1 MADFNLSAAIS
12 LQLAQGAVAGLK
24 KQIQDGFKAPL
35 VLTDVDKAEKEIKK
49 AKKKAED
56 PIVVPISFAK
66 KEIKEQKDKLTK
78 SIGAVEVDVVFSPA
92 SVRSNLSN
100 KALKALI
107 GDRKITVPISVKFD
121 KSTEENLKAIK
132 AQLRELNI
140 LRKEIEGNAKK
151 GGGGGDLLPTDVK
164 VVVDTNIP
172 QVENEVD
179 ILIKKLD
186 LLADKAREVGKSG
199 SIGKDFFGK
208 SQGAINKLL
217 ENVGGV
223 EELNRRFAGLND
235 QNAANLTAALKTMFR
250 ATLNLDRQKTKLQA
264 LKTEL
269 GDAFDISTATKQL
282 EDSQKNIENFF
293 YSMDASVPAAF
304 SASVQDELSKASQ
317 ATGKFV
323 STSKTDIRAYNRL
336 INSLEKEEQ
345 KARNLGAG
353 KDKLTEIRSFI
364 SDLKSL
370 RQGGASFT
378 LFESTFAVDS
388 LKEIVGSLRLAKIL
402 GDQAADSINNI
413 GTKLDKG
420 SLKDTFGGKAT
431 DLAGKSSTLRSGAAA
446 GITSAVAA
454 EDTNEIKKIR
464 TATFAQ
470 QAELE
475 NRAKAINAI
484 YKKIENQ
491 ADQFSRNPALTAL
504 GEKLRNQVIPEL
516 AKLAGS
522 ADSTEMVMQ
531 KINKAFND
539 VIDTKKFE
547 VTVDNAI
554 RKIKTLKDNIN
565 NADKAKL
572 GRFLEDAETNIGKR
586 EYEFYGANDVSS
598 FETAFNGILNKADGL
613 KKINDE
619 IANTQRALS
628 AAGETSKDTRVGQT
642 YKDEAQLYNI
652 AATSIINSADS
663 VETKLAKLKAT
674 RTAAFGNVK
683 NSIQTGA
690 SSLIDSIKQLS
701 IEAEAYQS
709 ASGGSTA
716 GGGNGFFGFAQQA
729 IDQLKTSI
737 GGAEQINKRFAGL
750 TGDAKNNL
758 LSAVRT
764 VFRAFVDLNSQQDKL
779 EKTAK
784 ALGPGFKID
793 DQAKVIENTKTALM
807 GLLTTFDAVD
817 PSAFSASVSREMKK
831 ASDSTGSFVRSGEA
845 GARDYEKALVSL
857 KQQLENARAGGSRDN
872 RLKAFEDLIAKVK
885 ELRGQ
890 GKSIN
895 EIKSDASVQT
905 LGALAQALGFV
916 GINADRSVA
925 ALEKLQNKINSGE
938 LKNTIGGKIVGLGD
952 FASKTIPS
960 KVSQVNGL
968 NNSGGNDRNKQISKV
983 VSDVGVQYSTL
994 EARATG
1000 LNSIFN
1006 TILNQID
1013 QFRANPAF
1021 TKLADDLERRLIPG
1035 VTKFANQGKSLEAI
1049 SRAVNKELA
1058 NAINS
1063 KGLESKVNTA
1073 VNQLQRLKNALSFSG
1088 AEDIIGA
1095 TDKVDKALAD
1105 LQGRVGAFANLTPD
1119 SLNNNISKTL
1129 FDVRAAQKFNEQV
1142 DATAGKLRL
1151 IGQADQSLEVGL
1163 LYEQQ
1168 AAKFEVAAKAIA
1180 GSSDNVTQKLR
1191 KLQQLSKET
1200 LINAKFDAE
1209 GGFFGS
1215 VAKSAGLAAKR
1226 LGAFLILAQGLYGVQ
1241 SLLTTAL
1248 QDAVKI
1254 DREFIKLEQVFNKDF
1269 TGAALSK
1276 NLSNIKAQITDLG
1289 KTLGIST
1296 LEIANAGQI
1305 LAQAGVQGKDL
1316 EKLLGTVAKSQL
1328 GPSFGSATETA
1339 EAAIA
1344 IFRQFNLTADQTRD
1358 ALGGINRVSAKYAV
1372 EAQGITEAVRRAG
1385 GVFSTSGDQIAGF
1398 AASFTL
1404 IKQQTREADESI
1416 ATALR
1421 NVAQR
1426 LQSSKVQDYLKKT
1439 LGIDLVEGG
1448 QFVGFE
1454 QAITRI
1460 GQAIKTLGINEGSPL
1475 FSQIREQIAGRLQA
1489 GRITPLL
1496 QDYDQYQK
1504 IVEDFAKGARS
1515 IEEDVAVA
1523 FNSIE
1528 NKLQRARSAVTELFT
1543 EIIQSPFVKFLVEGF
1558 TQMTLVITNL
1568 LKIMNSVPGA
1578 ILAIGTAMK
1587 IVSSSNARLI
1597 MSLGVSE
1604 IVSKIKLPNLTKK
1617 NDGGLIPGSG
1627 PNKDSVLAYL
1637 TKGEY
1642 VIQRDAVD
1650 QYGTGFLDSVNSGTL
1665 RRNKGGIIPGYV
1677 GGGKVGAAID
1687 FVKLISGFTLFTKLL
1702 DKYNKAVSDNITEEY
1717 RNALKDAKDKNL
1729 DYGVRGQAYNKQ
1741 VSGSAREEGDRN
1753 TEVIREQQKYARNN
1767 NFGVINDKPDI
1778 RSAKSQRIS
1787 KFYQRQKQGG
1797 ATDSEL
1803 LAFSKE
1809 RAAKKAARIS
1819 AGAATGSTTRS
1830 VSSGV
1835 TSSLP
1840 AVTKSIGPL
1849 SSKFKEL
1856 TNTVLYTKKG
1866 IAGLAAAAFAS
1877 QVLFGQF
1884 EGALS
1889 QLILAMVAG
1898 ATSMY
1903 GITQLPKS
1911 AKSVGDFFGVN
1922 IGANSKAKGIA
1933 GKFNAGRK
1941 TDVEARD
1948 LKRFMVPDAPK
1959 IFNPKLGHGSG
1970 VASTD
1975 GILAAIRKG
1984 GGTKEITSANRAV
1997 GAARSTG
2004 AIANS
2009 TSVQGLAGTSKTFGT
2024 LAKYGTKLTKGLN
2037 VGAIV
2042 IGALSGAF
2050 SYFTNKAEE
2059 SAKEGVKG
2067 AGSLEEAQSI
2077 GAKGRFVKLIKS
2089 PIDALFSTL
2098 SGAIT
2103 GASVGALSG
2112 NPIGVAIGA
2121 LVGGITGLFPSIKK
2135 PLASIFSKIS
2145 NFFSGVGEAI
2155 SNNTPTFIKDAV
2167 SSVYG
2172 TIKSI
2177 AVGVKEVVS
2186 GTIIAVKE
2194 GLSTA
2199 ADVAYAAVYSQEALD
2214 NSKSED
2220 ARSFRVA
2227 QIGKRFE
2234 NKKGPIARV
2243 NANEIQD
2250 LGVSVGFADS
2260 LIKQRQAE
2268 AKAGGK
2274 KGKFEDL
2281 PAEDQEKAKAEV
2293 QAFADVF
2300 KNAGAENQKIMIDAY
2315 KKMGIDVEELA
2326 RTVGVDIGYAEIK
2339 AKAAFDELSL
2349 FFSNMKKN
2357 IEFSG
2362 ARLTGLDA
2370 GLDFFS
2376 DPQKQQLIPTGYLDI
2391 LKEGIDPSTL
2401 GLGDT
2406 FKNAVGNT
2414 EMLIGGFD
2422 QRLAKAGD
2430 FEISGRRIARST
2442 SNAITAN
2449 PNLKLDPDNAQAF
2462 LTDSFA
2468 QGGAGPELLQA
2479 FDKFLTADPEKSK
2492 AAIDEKTG
2500 KIDATK
2506 INELFKEFADTLDSG
2521 AIEQIKRL
2529 IDISNKFVDQ
2539 YKKAM
2544 EDRFAIEGQIND
2556 LLLASADKR
2565 KTLFDI
2571 DNRAK
2576 GLTGD
2581 KLAQAQG
2588 QQAIAIDQEK
2598 LGAILSGTGLGGN
2611 ANVQQMQAALLASQ
2625 SRGANAA
2632 QVADREGLSG
2642 AAAVTRKAEIEAIE
2656 EERQKRLKAGLTSV
2670 AGVTESSTYAMEQFE
2685 RALQKAANSS
2695 KFLTDAL
2702 LGSDDQIAQTYK
2714 GMQAFAKLQQAYAQ
2728 GGAGAAQATLATFNE
2743 DARQALNANI
2753 GNDEEKQAKF
2763 LEFIGRPTTDIS
2775 NGPEAQAAKGAV
2787 QNQQAAGEALG
2798 SALKDDLTRLSK
2810 NTEDMK
2816 TFYATQFT
2824 NTQQIVQQAE
2834 ATAKQLVDQI
2844 ASLPQVITHEGNINV
2859 NLIGAGALAQ
2869 LDEAI
2874 STMVQKRMAVEIEK
2888 NNKNLKENNAGLNV
2902 PVPVQQNHA
2911 RVAG

>member
-151 GGGGGDLLPTDVK
+151 GGSGGDLLQTQVK
-164 VVVDTNIP
+164 TTVDTNVP
-172 QVENEVD
+172 EVENQVD
-179 ILIKKLD
+179 SLIKRLD
-186 LLADKAREVGKSG
+186 LLADKAREVAKSG
-199 SIGKDFFGK
+199 GTIGKDFFGK

-282 EDSQKNIENFF
+282 KDSQENIEGFF

-304 SASVQDELSKASQ
+304 SANVQDELSKASQ
-317 ATGKFV
+317 STSKFV

-345 KARNLGAG
+345 KAQNLGAG

-420 SLKDTFGGKAT
+420 SLKDTFGGKNT
-431 DLAGKSSTLRSGAAA
+431 DLAGKSSTLRSGAAEQ
-446 GITSAVAA
+446 ITRAVAA

-470 QAELE
+470 QTELE
-475 NRAKAINAI
+475 NRAKTINAI

-491 ADQFSRNPALTAL
+491 ADQFARNPALAAL
-504 GEKLRNQVIPEL
+504 ALKLRNEVIPEL
-516 AKLAGS
+516 TRLAGS
-522 ADSTEMVMQ
+522 GDSTETVMQ
-531 KINKAFND
+531 KINKSLND
-539 VIDTKKFE
+539 VIDTKKLE

-554 RKIKTLKDNIN
+554 RKIESLKTSIKTFGGSDVAGLSSFIN
-565 NADKAKL
+565 N
-572 GRFLEDAETNIGKR
+572 LEGSITTKSGGFSTKDATSFQSVFDDSIKQ
-586 EYEFYGANDVSS
+586 AN
-598 FETAFNGILNKADGL
+598 GL
-613 KKINDE
+613 KKLNDE
-619 IANTQRALS
+619 VYNTEVALR
-628 AAGETSKDTRVGQT
+628 AAGDTAKDAKIGQL
-642 YKDEAQLYNI
+642 YKDEAGLYKTAADAII
-652 AATSIINSADS
+652 ASANS
-663 VETKLAKLKAT
+663 VEAKLIQLKAT

-683 NSIQTGA
+683 TGIQTGA

-709 ASGGSTA
+709 ASGGSAA

-779 EKTAK
+779 ERTQK

-793 DQAKVIENTKTALM
+793 DQVAVIDGTKTALM
-807 GLLTTFDAVD
+807 GLLTTYDAVD
-817 PSAFSASVSREMKK
+817 PSAFAASTSREMKK
-831 ASDSTGSFVRSGEA
+831 ASDSTGSFVRSAEA
-845 GARDYEKALVSL
+845 GARDYDKALVSL
-857 KQQLENARAGGSRDN
+857 QQQLENARAAGSRDN
-872 RLKAFEDLIAKVK
+872 RLTAFEDLIAKVK
-885 ELRGQ
+885 ELRGL

-895 EIKSDASVQT
+895 EIKSEASVQS
-905 LGALAQALGFV
+905 LVALSQALGFT
-916 GINADRSVA
+916 GINADRGVA

-938 LKNTIGGKIVGLGD
+938 LKNTIGGKIVGLKK
-952 FASKTIPS
+952 FSENSIPS
-960 KVSQVNGL
+960 KITDVNNL
-968 NNSGGNDRNKQISKV
+968 NASGGNDRNKQINKV
-983 VSDVGVQYSTL
+983 VSDVGVQYSAL
-994 EARATG
+994 ESRATG
-1000 LNSIFN
+1000 INSIFSS
-1006 TILNQID
+1006 IFNQID
-1013 QFRANPAF
+1013 QFRANPIF
-1021 TKLADDLERRLIPG
+1021 SRLADDLQKRLIPSIAKLAYSG
-1035 VTKFANQGKSLEAI
+1035 ESLDKI
-1049 SRAVNKELA
+1049 SRIVNQELA

-1063 KGLESKVNTA
+1063 KALESKVNTA

-1168 AAKFEVAAKAIA
+1168 AAKFETAAKAIA

-1597 MSLGVSE
+1597 MSLGISE
-1604 IVSKIKLPNLTKK
+1604 IVSKIKLPNIAKRNRGGGT
-1617 NDGGLIPGSG
+1617 DGYYPGAG
-1627 PNKDSVLAYL
+1627 PNKDSFL
-1637 TKGEY
+1637 TALTTGEF
-1642 VIQRDAVD
+1642 VFSRDAV
-1650 QYGTGFLDSVNSGTL
+1650 QEYGVPMLDAMNKGAL
-1665 RRNKGGIIPGYV
+1665 RRNKGGVIPGFNDGGSADNNPFKPLGMDIPKPRSIDFKGIMTKISVMYV
-1677 GGGKVGAAID
+1677 KFFHGIFDSMVDTLEPLFMGIEKVFNTRLEKPLNQSSSKLKGGAFVKGIPAFASSPAPPKDTGDLLAAIRAMGATATPQVLAPITTGNSPIEESAQDLYKRMGGGSPKSVDPSI
-1687 FVKLISGFTLFTKLL
+1687 
-1702 DKYNKAVSDNITEEY
+1702 
-1717 RNALKDAKDKNL
+1717 AK
-1729 DYGVRGQAYNKQ
+1729 
-1741 VSGSAREEGDRN
+1741 
-1753 TEVIREQQKYARNN
+1753 
-1767 NFGVINDKPDI
+1767 
-1778 RSAKSQRIS
+1778 
-1787 KFYQRQKQGG
+1787 
-1797 ATDSEL
+1797 
-1803 LAFSKE
+1803 
-1809 RAAKKAARIS
+1809 
-1819 AGAATGSTTRS
+1819 
-1830 VSSGV
+1830 
-1835 TSSLP
+1835 
-1840 AVTKSIGPL
+1840 VTKSIGPL
-1849 SSKFKEL
+1849 SGKFKEL
-1856 TNTVLYTKKG
+1856 INTVLYTKKG

-1884 EGALS
+1884 ESALS
-1889 QLILAMVAG
+1889 QLVLAMVAG
-1898 ATSMY
+1898 AVSMY
-1903 GITQLPKS
+1903 SITQLPNS
-1911 AKSVGDFFGVN
+1911 AKSVTDFFGVN
-1922 IGANSKAKGIA
+1922 IGGKSNTKAKGIA
-1933 GKFNAGRK
+1933 ERFNAGRK
-1941 TDVEARD
+1941 TNVELRD
-1948 LKRFMVPDAPK
+1948 AKRFVLPDGPK
-1959 IFNPKLGHGSG
+1959 TINGAA
-1970 VASTD
+1970 ASTD
-1975 GILAAIRKG
+1975 DILAAIRKG
-1984 GGTKEITSANRAV
+1984 GAGSGTRAI
-1997 GAARSTG
+1997 GAPKSTG
-2004 AIANS
+2004 AFANS
-2009 TSVQGLAGTSKTFGT
+2009 LATGGGK
-2024 LAKYGTKLTKGLN
+2024 LAKAGKFLTGKLT
-2037 VGAIV
+2037 VGAIT
-2042 IGALSGAF
+2042 IGALSGAL
-2050 SYFTNKAEE
+2050 SYFTDNAEE
-2059 SAKEGVKG
+2059 TAREGTKS
-2067 AGSLEEAQSI
+2067 AGSLEEAESI
-2077 GAKGRFVKLIKS
+2077 GSKGRLLKMAG
-2089 PIDALFSTL
+2089 DAGSIFFDTL
-2098 SGAIT
+2098 SGVIT

-2121 LVGGITGLFPSIKK
+2121 IVGGITGLFPAIKK
-2135 PLASIFSKIS
+2135 PLEFIFSKIS
-2145 NFFSGVGEAI
+2145 SFFSGIANVI
-2155 SNNTPTFIKDAV
+2155 SDNTPKFIKDGV
-2167 SSVYG
+2167 SYVYG
-2172 TIKSI
+2172 IAKDI
-2177 AVGVKEVVS
+2177 AVGAKDVVV
-2186 GTIIAVKE
+2186 GTGIAIKQ
-2194 GLSTA
+2194 GASNI
-2199 ADVAYAAVYSQEALD
+2199 ADYAYATAYGQDALD

-2220 ARSFRVA
+2220 KRSFRVA

-2370 GLDFFS
+2370 GLDFYS
-2376 DPQKQQLIPTGYLDI
+2376 DPKKQQLIPTNYLDI

-2442 SNAITAN
+2442 SDAITAN

-2479 FDKFLTADPEKSK
+2479 FDKFLTADPEKTK
-2492 AAIDEKTG
+2492 GAIDEKTG

-2506 INELFKEFADTLDSG
+2506 INELFKEFADTLDNG

-2753 GNDEEKQAKF
+2753 GSDEEKQAKF

-2816 TFYATQFT
+2816 TFYAAQFT

-2874 STMVQKRMAVEIEK
+2874 STMVQKRIAVEIEK

>member
-100 KALKALI
+100 KALKALM
-107 GDRKITVPISVKFD
+107 GDRKPTIPISVKFD

-140 LRKEIEGNAKK
+140 LRREIEGKAKK
-151 GGGGGDLLPTDVK
+151 GGGEAGDLLPTQVK
-164 VVVDTNIP
+164 VTADTNLP
-172 QVENEVD
+172 EVENQVD
-179 ILIKKLD
+179 SLIKRLD
-186 LLADKAREVGKSG
+186 ILADKALEVAKSSG
-199 SIGKDFFGK
+199 SLGKDFFGK
-208 SQGAINKLL
+208 SNESINKLL
-217 ENVGGV
+217 GRVGDV
-223 EELNRRFAGLND
+223 EELNKRFAGLND
-235 QNAANLTAALKTMFR
+235 QNRSNLVASLKTMFR
-250 ATLNLDRQKTKLQA
+250 ATLNIDRQRAKLVA
-264 LKTEL
+264 LKEAF
-269 GDAFDISTATKQL
+269 GDIDIEPALKQL
-282 EDSQKNIENFF
+282 DNSQKSIEGFF
-293 YSMDASVPAAF
+293 YSMDSSVPAAF
-304 SASVQDELSKASQ
+304 SAGVQDELSKASQ
-317 ATGKFV
+317 ATSKFV
-323 STSKTDIRAYNRL
+323 STSKTDINAYNRL
-336 INSLEKEEQ
+336 INSLEKEER
-345 KARNLGAG
+345 KAQNLGAG

-431 DLAGKSSTLRSGAAA
+431 DLAGKSSGLRSGAAA
-446 GITSAVAA
+446 GITNAVAA

-628 AAGETSKDTRVGQT
+628 AAGETSKDARVGQT

-709 ASGGSTA
+709 ASGGSAA

-779 EKTAK
+779 ERTAK
-784 ALGPGFKID
+784 TLGTGFKID
-793 DQAKVIENTKTALM
+793 DQIAVINDTKTALL
-807 GLLTTFDAVD
+807 GLLNTYDAID
-817 PSAFSASVSREMKK
+817 PSAFSASTSREMKK
-831 ASDSTGSFVRSGEA
+831 ASDSTGAFVRSGEA
-845 GARDYEKALVSL
+845 GARDYEKALISL
-857 KQQLENARAGGSRDN
+857 QQQLANAKAGGSRDN
-872 RLKAFEDLIAKVK
+872 RLRAFEDLIAKVK

-938 LKNTIGGKIVGLGD
+938 LKNTIGGKIVGLD
-952 FASKTIPS
+952 SFASKTIPS

-968 NNSGGNDRNKQISKV
+968 NNSGGNDRNKQINKV
-983 VSDVGVQYSTL
+983 VSDTTVQYSVL
-994 EARATG
+994 EARAAG
-1000 LNSIFN
+1000 LNSIFS

-1035 VTKFANQGKSLEAI
+1035 VTKFAQQGKSLEAI

-1088 AEDIIGA
+1088 AEDVIGA
-1095 TDKVDKALAD
+1095 TDKIDKALGD
-1105 LQGRVGAFANLTPD
+1105 LQARVGAFAGLTPD

-1168 AAKFEVAAKAIA
+1168 AAKFEAAAKVIA
-1180 GSSDNVTQKLR
+1180 GSSDSVTQKLR

-1269 TGAALSK
+1269 TGSALSK
-1276 NLSNIKAQITDLG
+1276 NLSNIKSQITDLG

-1316 EKLLGTVAKSQL
+1316 EKLLSTVAKSQL

-1372 EAQGITEAVRRAG
+1372 EAEGITEAVRRAG

-1448 QFVGFE
+1448 QFIGFE

-1460 GQAIKTLGINEGSPL
+1460 GQAIKGLGINEGSPL

-1504 IVEDFAKGARS
+1504 IVDDFAKGAKS
-1515 IEEDVAVA
+1515 IDEDVAVA

-1558 TQMTLVITNL
+1558 TQMTLVVTNL

-1597 MSLGVSE
+1597 TSLGISE
-1604 IVSKIKLPNLTKK
+1604 IVSKIKLPNIAKRNKGGGT
-1617 NDGGLIPGSG
+1617 DGYYPGAG
-1627 PNKDSVLAYL
+1627 PNKDSFLVAM
-1637 TKGEY
+1637 TRGEF
-1642 VIQRDAVD
+1642 VFSRDAV
-1650 QYGTGFLDSVNSGTL
+1650 QEYGVPMLDAMNKGAL
-1665 RRNKGGIIPGYV
+1665 HRNKGGVIPGFNKGGVV
-1677 GGGKVGAAID
+1677 GGAID

-1702 DKYNKAVSDNITEEY
+1702 DKYNKAISDNITEEY
-1717 RNALKDAKDKNL
+1717 RNALKDAKDKSL

-1741 VSGSAREEGDRN
+1741 ISGSAREEGDRN

-1849 SSKFKEL
+1849 SGKFKEL
-1856 TNTVLYTKKG
+1856 INTISNTKKG
-1866 IAGLAAAAFAS
+1866 LLGVTAAGFAL

-1884 EGALS
+1884 ESALS
-1889 QLILAMVAG
+1889 QLVLAMVAG

-1903 GITQLPKS
+1903 GVTQLPKS
-1911 AKSVGDFFGVN
+1911 VKSVGDFFGMD
-1922 IGANSKAKGIA
+1922 IGGKSNAKAKGIA
-1933 GKFNAGRK
+1933 GKFNAGRNLLAGGE
-1941 TDVEARD
+1941 TRRLPGVG
-1948 LKRFMVPDAPK
+1948 PK
-1959 IFNPKLGHGSG
+1959 MINGAA
-1970 VASTD
+1970 ASTD
-1975 GILAAIRKG
+1975 DILAAVRKG
-1984 GGTKEITSANRAV
+1984 G
-1997 GAARSTG
+1997 
-2004 AIANS
+2004 
-2009 TSVQGLAGTSKTFGT
+2009 AGTGT
-2024 LAKYGTKLTKGLN
+2024 RAIGAPKSTAAFSNSLAANGGKLAKFGTKLTKGLS
-2037 VGAIV
+2037 VGAIA

-2050 SYFTNKAEE
+2050 SYFTDKAEE

-2089 PIDALFSTL
+2089 PIDALFNTL

-2112 NPIGVAIGA
+2112 NPIAVAIGTI
-2121 LVGGITGLFPSIKK
+2121 VGGITGLFPSIKG
-2135 PLASIFSKIS
+2135 PLESVFSKIS
-2145 NFFSGVGEAI
+2145 SFFSGVGEVI

-2167 SSVYG
+2167 STVYG
-2172 TIKSI
+2172 
-2177 AVGVKEVVS
+2177 AVSGYAQGLKEVAIS
-2186 GTIIAVKE
+2186 AGIGIKNA
-2194 GLSTA
+2194 GSTV
-2199 ADVAYAAVYSQEALD
+2199 ADAAYAAVYSQEALD

-2234 NKKGPIARV
+2234 NKKGPVARV
-2243 NANEIQD
+2243 NANEIKD
-2250 LGVSVGFADS
+2250 LGVSVGFADG

-2268 AKAGGK
+2268 AKAAGK
-2274 KGKFEDL
+2274 KGNFEDL
-2281 PAEDQEKAKAEV
+2281 SAEDQDKAKAEV

-2300 KNAGAENQKIMIDAY
+2300 KSAGAENQKIMIDAY

-2349 FFSNMKKN
+2349 FFSNMQKS

-2370 GLDFFS
+2370 GLDFYS
-2376 DPQKQQLIPTGYLDI
+2376 DPKKQQLIPTNYLDI

-2406 FKNAVGNT
+2406 FKNAIGNT

-2422 QRLAKAGD
+2422 KKLAQAGD

-2442 SNAITAN
+2442 SNAITSN
-2449 PNLKLDPDNAQAF
+2449 PDLKLDPDNTQAF

-2468 QGGAGPELLQA
+2468 QGGASPELLQA
-2479 FDKFLTADPEKSK
+2479 FDKFLSADPEKAK
-2492 AAIDEKTG
+2492 GAVDEKTG
-2500 KIDATK
+2500 KIDAGK
-2506 INELFKEFADTLDSG
+2506 INELFKEFADTLDNG

-2556 LLLASADKR
+2556 LLLSSADKR

-2571 DNRAK
+2571 DNKAK

-2588 QQAIAIDQEK
+2588 QQAIAVDQQK
-2598 LGAILSGTGLGGN
+2598 LGSILSGTGLGGN

-2642 AAAVTRKAEIEAIE
+2642 AAAVTRKAEIESIE

-2670 AGVTESSTYAMEQFE
+2670 AGVTEASTFAMQEFE
-2685 RALQKAANSS
+2685 RALQKAATSS

-2743 DARQALNANI
+2743 DARAALSANI
-2753 GNDEEKQAKF
+2753 GSDEEKQAKF

-2775 NGPEAQAAKGAV
+2775 NGPEAQAARGAV
-2787 QNQQAAGEALG
+2787 QNQQAAEGALG
-2798 SALKDDLTRLSK
+2798 AALKDDLVRLSK
-2810 NTEDMK
+2810 NTDDMK
-2816 TFYATQFT
+2816 AFYATQFT

-2902 PVPVQQNHA
+2902 PVPVQQNQA
-2911 RVAG
+2911 K

>member
-66 KEIKEQKDKLTK
+66 KEIKEQKDRLTK

-140 LRKEIEGNAKK
+140 LRKEIEGNTKK
-151 GGGGGDLLPTDVK
+151 GGGGGELLQTQVK
-164 VVVDTNIP
+164 VAASSDLP
-172 QVENEVD
+172 EVENQVD
-179 ILIKKLD
+179 SLIKRLD
-186 LLADKAREVGKSG
+186 VLADKALEVAKSSG
-199 SIGKDFFGK
+199 SLGKDFFGK
-208 SQGAINKLL
+208 SNDSIKKLL
-217 ENVGGV
+217 GRVGDV
-223 EELNRRFAGLND
+223 EELNKRFAGLND
-235 QNAANLTAALKTMFR
+235 QNRSNLVASLKTMFR
-250 ATLNLDRQKTKLQA
+250 ATLNIDRQRAKLVA
-264 LKTEL
+264 LKEAF
-269 GDAFDISTATKQL
+269 GDIDIEPALKQL
-282 EDSQKNIENFF
+282 DNSQKSIEGFF
-293 YSMDASVPAAF
+293 YSMDSSVPAAF
-304 SASVQDELSKASQ
+304 SAGVQDELSKASQ
-317 ATGKFV
+317 ATSKFV
-323 STSKTDIRAYNRL
+323 STSKTDINAYNRL
-336 INSLEKEEQ
+336 INSLEKEEL

-413 GTKLDKG
+413 GIKLDKG

-431 DLAGKSSTLRSGAAA
+431 NLAGKSSALRSGAATD
-446 GITSAVAA
+446 ITNAIAA
-454 EDTNEIKKIR
+454 EDTKEIKEIR

-475 NRAKAINAI
+475 NRAKTINAI

-491 ADQFSRNPALTAL
+491 ADQFSRNPALGAL
-504 GEKLRNQVIPEL
+504 AVRLRNEVIPEL
-516 AKLAGS
+516 TKLAGS
-522 ADSTEMVMQ
+522 ADSTETVMQ
-531 KINKAFND
+531 KINSALNN
-539 VIDTKKFE
+539 VIDTKKLE
-547 VTVDNAI
+547 VNIDNAI
-554 RKIKTLKDNIN
+554 RKIEFIKASLKNF
-565 NADKAKL
+565 
-572 GRFLEDAETNIGKR
+572 GGS
-586 EYEFYGANDVSS
+586 DVAGLSS
-598 FETAFNGILNKADGL
+598 FIGDLENSIITGSGGFGSKDATTFQDTFDNSVNQANGL
-613 KKINDE
+613 KKLNDE
-619 IANTQRALS
+619 VYNTEVALR
-628 AAGETSKDTRVGQT
+628 AAGDTAKDAKIGQL
-642 YKDEAQLYNI
+642 YKDEAGIYKTAADAII
-652 AATSIINSADS
+652 ASANS
-663 VETKLAKLKAT
+663 VEAKLIQLKAT

-683 NSIQTGA
+683 TGIQTGA
-690 SSLIDSIKQLS
+690 STLIDSIKQLS

-709 ASGGSTA
+709 ASGGSAA

-1558 TQMTLVITNL
+1558 TQVTLTITSL

-1587 IVSSSNARLI
+1587 IVNSSNARLI
-1597 MSLGVSE
+1597 TSLGISE
-1604 IVSKIKLPNLTKK
+1604 IVSKIKLPNIAKRNKGGGT
-1617 NDGGLIPGSG
+1617 DGYYPGAG
-1627 PNKDSVLAYL
+1627 PNKDSFLVAM
-1637 TKGEY
+1637 TRGEF
-1642 VIQRDAVD
+1642 VFSRDAV
-1650 QYGTGFLDSVNSGTL
+1650 QEYGVPMLDAMNKGAL
-1665 RRNKGGIIPGYV
+1665 RRNKGGVIPGFNKGGSPDDNPFKPLGMDIPKPRSIDFKGIMTKISVMYV
-1677 GGGKVGAAID
+1677 KFFHGIFDSMVDTLEPLFMGIEKVFNTRLEKPLNQSSSKLKGGASVKGIPVFPSSPAPPKDTGDLLAAIR
-1687 FVKLISGFTLFTKLL
+1687 
-1702 DKYNKAVSDNITEEY
+1702 AM
-1717 RNALKDAKDKNL
+1717 
-1729 DYGVRGQAYNKQ
+1729 
-1741 VSGSAREEGDRN
+1741 
-1753 TEVIREQQKYARNN
+1753 
-1767 NFGVINDKPDI
+1767 
-1778 RSAKSQRIS
+1778 
-1787 KFYQRQKQGG
+1787 G
-1797 ATDSEL
+1797 ATAAPQV
-1803 LAFSKE
+1803 LAPITTGNSPIEESAQDLYK
-1809 RAAKKAARIS
+1809 RMGGSPKSVDPAIAK
-1819 AGAATGSTTRS
+1819 
-1830 VSSGV
+1830 
-1835 TSSLP
+1835 
-1840 AVTKSIGPL
+1840 VTKSIGPL
-1849 SSKFKEL
+1849 SGKFKEL
-1856 TNTVLYTKKG
+1856 AHTIAYTKKG
-1866 IAGLAAAAFAS
+1866 LLGVAAAALAS

-1884 EGALS
+1884 EGALN
-1889 QLILAMVAG
+1889 QLILAMIAG

-1911 AKSVGDFFGVN
+1911 AKSVTDFFGVN
-1922 IGANSKAKGIA
+1922 IGGKSNTKAKGIA
-1933 GKFNAGRK
+1933 GRFNKDRQ
-1941 TDVEARD
+1941 TDVLMRD
-1948 LKRFMVPDAPK
+1948 FKRSKVPDAPK
-1959 IFNPKLGHGSG
+1959 IFNPKLGQGSG
-1970 VASTD
+1970 AASTD
-1975 GILAAIRKG
+1975 DILATIRKG
-1984 GGTKEITSANRAV
+1984 GAGAGTRAI
-1997 GAARSTG
+1997 GAPKSTG
-2004 AIANS
+2004 AFANS
-2009 TSVQGLAGTSKTFGT
+2009 LAAEGGK
-2024 LAKYGTKLTKGLN
+2024 LAKYGAKLTKGLN

-2050 SYFTNKAEE
+2050 SYFTDKAEE

-2121 LVGGITGLFPSIKK
+2121 LVGGITGLFPFIKK

-2268 AKAGGK
+2268 AKVGGK

-2449 PNLKLDPDNAQAF
+2449 PDLKLDPDNAQAF

-2556 LLLASADKR
+2556 LLLAGADKR

-2753 GNDEEKQAKF
+2753 GSDEEKQAKF

-2798 SALKDDLTRLSK
+2798 SALKDDLTRMSK